1 MRYGLLKRFLW
12 NKYWIVLIN
21 LLLSAFLGY
30 QLVFTGLQSYK
41 PLNLSIPAALPSTVS
56 TASKPSEQAT
66 PLNLSP
72 LLEARLFGEASQSN
86 NPNNSAARSS
96 QIPPDTKLSLKL
108 LGIYHNP
115 DPQQS
120 LAMISTAENK
130 SGLYH
135 IGKAV
140 SNGAILSEVHPKFV
154 ILQRGDRFETLR
166 LVGANPASN
175 QITTVPVNLNKQ
187 PPARLLGNLQ
197 RQLASN
203 PEALGKLL
211 RVDPAN
217 ENGKFIGFKLSAG
230 QDPSLMAQFELQ
242 TGDILTSV
250 NGIELD
256 SPLKG
261 FSIVQQLSTANQ
273 LTLQIMRQGQ
283 ARTLSFNIEK

>member
-1 MRYGLLKRFLW
+1 MRYGLLKRFFW
-12 NKYWIVLIN
+12 NKAWIVLIN
-21 LLLSAFLGY
+21 LALSAFLGY

-41 PLNLSIPAALPSTVS
+41 PLTQALPAASPAIMNVN
-56 TASKPSEQAT
+56 TATKLSEPT

-72 LLEARLFGEASQSN
+72 LLEARLFGEASQTN
-86 NPNNSAARSS
+86 NPAARST

-120 LAMISTAENK
+120 LAMIGTADNK
-130 SGLYH
+130 SALYH
-135 IGKAV
+135 IGKTL
-140 SNGAILSEVHPKFV
+140 SNGVILSEVHPKFV
-154 ILQRGDRFETLR
+154 ILQRGDRYETLR
-166 LVGANPASN
+166 LVGAANNPAIAQSA
-175 QITTVPVNLNKQ
+175 PVNPNKQ
-187 PPARLLGNLQ
+187 PPARMLGNLQ
-197 RQLASN
+197 RQLTTN

-217 ENGKFIGFKLSAG
+217 ENGKFIGFRLSAG
-230 QDPSLMAQFELQ
+230 QDPSLMSQFDLQ
-242 TGDILTSV
+242 AGDILTSV

>member
-1 MRYGLLKRFLW
+1 MRYGLLKRLLW

-21 LLLSAFLGY
+21 LVLSAFLGY
-30 QLVFTGLQSYK
+30 QLMLTGLQSYK
-41 PLNLSIPAALPSTVS
+41 PLNPPMPTAQPSSTSVSMTTPSSEPAS
-56 TASKPSEQAT
+56 
-66 PLNLSP
+66 LNLSP
-72 LLEARLFGEASQSN
+72 LLEARLFGEASQTN
-86 NPNNSAARSS
+86 NPATRSAET
-96 QIPPDTKLSLKL
+96 PPDTKLSLKL

-120 LAMISTAENK
+120 LAMIGSTDNK

-135 IGKAV
+135 IGKAI
-140 SNGAILSEVHPKFV
+140 SNGVILSEVHPKYV
-154 ILQRGDRFETLR
+154 ILQRGERYETLR
-166 LVGANPASN
+166 LVGAVNNPALN
-175 QITTVPVNLNKQ
+175 QLPASANTNKQ
-187 PPARLLGNLQ
+187 PPARVLGNLQ
-197 RQLASN
+197 RQLANN

-242 TGDILTSV
+242 AGDILTSV

-283 ARTLSFNIEK
+283 MRTLSFNIEK

>member
-1 MRYGLLKRFLW
+1 MGYGLLKRLLW
-12 NKYWIVLIN
+12 NKYWIALIN
-21 LLLSAFLGY
+21 LVLSAFLGY

-41 PLNLSIPAALPSTVS
+41 PLNPSMSTALPSSTSVS
-56 TASKPSEQAT
+56 SVTQSSEPA

-72 LLEARLFGEASQSN
+72 LLEARLFGEASQTN
-86 NPNNSAARSS
+86 NPAARSA
-96 QIPPDTKLSLKL
+96 QTPPDTKLSLKL

-120 LAMISTAENK
+120 LAMISTTENK

-135 IGKAV
+135 IGKAI
-140 SNGAILSEVHPKFV
+140 SNSVILSEVHPKYV
-154 ILQRGDRFETLR
+154 ILQRGDRYETLR
-166 LVGANPASN
+166 LVGAGNNPVLNQVNPPTNAS
-175 QITTVPVNLNKQ
+175 KQ
-187 PPARLLGNLQ
+187 PPARLLGTLQ

-230 QDPSLMAQFELQ
+230 QDPSLMTQFELQ
-242 TGDILTSV
+242 AGDILTSV

>member
-12 NKYWIVLIN
+12 NKSWIVLIN

-41 PLNLSIPAALPSTVS
+41 PLNLPIPAALPSTVS
-56 TASKPSEQAT
+56 TVSKLSEPTA
-66 PLNLSP
+66 LNLSP

-86 NPNNSAARSS
+86 NPTVRSG

-115 DPQQS
+115 DSQQS

-135 IGKAV
+135 IGKVV
-140 SNGAILSEVHPKFV
+140 SNGVILSEVHPKYV

-166 LVGANPASN
+166 LLGTGNNPVLNQANTPTNAS
-175 QITTVPVNLNKQ
+175 KQ
-187 PPARLLGNLQ
+187 PPARLLGTLQ
-197 RQLASN
+197 RQLATN

-211 RVDPAN
+211 RVDPAH

-230 QDPSLMAQFELQ
+230 QDPSLMAQFDLQ
-242 TGDILTSV
+242 AGDILTSV

-261 FSIVQQLSTANQ
+261 FSIVQQLSTATQ

-283 ARTLSFNIEK
+283 ARNLSFNIEK

>member
-1 MRYGLLKRFLW
+1 MPYGLLKRFLW
-12 NKYWIVLIN
+12 NKYWIVLLN
-21 LLLSAFLGY
+21 LLLSGLLGY
-30 QLVFTGLQSYK
+30 HAVFVGLHSYK
-41 PLNLSIPAALPSTVS
+41 PINNTPTVLPKVS
-56 TASKPSEQAT
+56 SVNNAVNPPELT

-72 LLEARLFGEASQSN
+72 VLDARLFGEGSPAN
-86 NPNNSAARSS
+86 NPAARTS

-115 DPQQS
+115 DPQKS
-120 LAMISTAENK
+120 LAMIGTAENK

-166 LVGANPASN
+166 LVGAGNNPVLN
-175 QITTVPVNLNKQ
+175 QANAPTNVNKQ

-197 RQLASN
+197 RQLATN

-211 RVDPAN
+211 RVDPAH

-242 TGDILTSV
+242 TGDILISV
-250 NGIELD
+250 NGLELD

-273 LTLQIMRQGQ
+273 LTLQVMRQGQ

>member
-1 MRYGLLKRFLW
+1 MRYGLLKRLLW

-41 PLNLSIPAALPSTVS
+41 PLSQPLPVAQPSSGNVS
-56 TASKPSEQAT
+56 TAAKSSEPA

-72 LLEARLFGEASQSN
+72 ILEARLFGEASQSN
-86 NPNNSAARSS
+86 NSTARTT

-120 LAMISTAENK
+120 LAMIGTAENK

-140 SNGAILSEVHPKFV
+140 SNGVILFEVHPKYV

-166 LVGANPASN
+166 LVGAVNNPASN
-175 QITTVPVNLNKQ
+175 QVVALTNTNKQ

-230 QDPSLMAQFELQ
+230 QDPSLMAQFDLQ
-242 TGDILTSV
+242 AGDILTSV

-273 LTLQIMRQGQ
+273 LTLQILRQGQ

>member
-1 MRYGLLKRFLW
+1 MRYGLLKRLLW
-12 NKYWIVLIN
+12 NKSWIILIN
-21 LLLSAFLGY
+21 LLLSAVLGY

-41 PLNLSIPAALPSTVS
+41 PLSQPLPTALPSTTSVS
-56 TASKPSEQAT
+56 SKLSEPT

-72 LLEARLFGEASQSN
+72 LLEARLFGEASQTN
-86 NPNNSAARSS
+86 NPAARST

-120 LAMISTAENK
+120 LAMIGTAENK

-135 IGKAV
+135 IGKTV
-140 SNGAILSEVHPKFV
+140 SNGVILSEVHPKYV
-154 ILQRGDRFETLR
+154 ILQRGDRYETLR
-166 LVGANPASN
+166 LVGTGNNPVLN
-175 QITTVPVNLNKQ
+175 QVNSPTNANKQ
-187 PPARLLGNLQ
+187 PPARLLGTLQ

-217 ENGKFIGFKLSAG
+217 DNGKFIGFKLSAG

>member
-1 MRYGLLKRFLW
+1 MRYGLLKRLLW

-41 PLNLSIPAALPSTVS
+41 PLSQPLPVAQPSSSNVS
-56 TASKPSEQAT
+56 TAAKSSEPT

-72 LLEARLFGEASQSN
+72 ILEARLFGEASQTN
-86 NPNNSAARSS
+86 NLAARTT

-140 SNGAILSEVHPKFV
+140 SNGVILSEVYPKYV

-166 LVGANPASN
+166 LVGAVNNPASN
-175 QITTVPVNLNKQ
+175 QVAAPTNTNKQ
-187 PPARLLGNLQ
+187 APARLLGNLQ
-197 RQLASN
+197 RQLATN

-230 QDPSLMAQFELQ
+230 QDPSLMAQFDLQ
-242 TGDILTSV
+242 AGDILTSV

-273 LTLQIMRQGQ
+273 LTLQIVRQGQ
-283 ARTLSFNIEK
+283 SRTLSFNIEK

>member
-1 MRYGLLKRFLW
+1 MRYGLLKRLLW

-41 PLNLSIPAALPSTVS
+41 PLSQPLPVAQPSSGNVS
-56 TASKPSEQAT
+56 TAAKSSEPAL
-66 PLNLSP
+66 LNLSP
-72 LLEARLFGEASQSN
+72 ILEARLFGEASQSN
-86 NPNNSAARSS
+86 NSTARTTT

-120 LAMISTAENK
+120 LAMIGTAENK

-140 SNGAILSEVHPKFV
+140 SNGVILSEVYPKYV
-154 ILQRGDRFETLR
+154 ILQRGDRYETLR
-166 LVGANPASN
+166 LAGTGNNPALH
-175 QITTVPVNLNKQ
+175 PVAPQNLNK
-187 PPARLLGNLQ
+187 PSPARQLGNLQ
-197 RQLASN
+197 RQLATN
-203 PEALGKLL
+203 PEALGRLL

-230 QDPSLMAQFELQ
+230 QDPSLMAQFDLQ

-283 ARTLSFNIEK
+283 SRTLSFNIEK

>member
-1 MRYGLLKRFLW
+1 MRYGLLKRLLW
-12 NKYWIVLIN
+12 NKYWIILIN
-21 LLLSAFLGY
+21 LLLAAFLGY
-30 QLVFTGLQSYK
+30 QAVFAGLQGYK
-41 PLNLSIPAALPSTVS
+41 PLNNATPAALPKSSSASTVASS
-56 TASKPSEQAT
+56 TEPT

-72 LLEARLFGEASQSN
+72 VLDARLFGEASQT
-86 NPNNSAARSS
+86 NNSAARTT

-140 SNGAILSEVHPKFV
+140 SNGAVLSEVHPKYV
-154 ILQRGDRFETLR
+154 ILQRGDRYETLR
-166 LVGANPASN
+166 LLGAGNPTLN
-175 QITTVPVNLNKQ
+175 PVAPQNANK
-187 PPARLLGNLQ
+187 PSPARQLGNLQ
-197 RQLASN
+197 RQLATN

-242 TGDILTSV
+242 AGDILTSV

-273 LTLQIMRQGQ
+273 VTLQIMRQGQ
-283 ARTLSFNIEK
+283 MRTLSFNIEK